1 MLNFICSPIGNLN
14 DISMRSISLLE
25 TADFIYAED
34 TRKTNKLLSKFNI
47 NKKSKS
53 FHEHNEIKITP
64 LIIEQLNADFEIA
77 IISDA
82 GAPCISDPG
91 YFLSQECIKNNIEFT
106 VLPGP
111 SSVINALILSGL
123 PSNAFSFKG
132 FFPRKRNV
140 QIEMMQSLSRL
151 SETVVFFESAKR
163 IKATV
168 SIFAEYLSLN
178 RKIILCREMTK
189 KYEETI
195 RGSLQDLKAKI
206 ENDEVI
212 LKGEFVIVIEGSE
225 KNTLDLNFSNTIKK
239 LYLEHLPA
247 KDAAKLISAL
257 SNQNK
262 REVYKWLIDK

>member
-1 MLNFICSPIGNLN
+1 
-14 DISMRSISLLE
+14 MRSISLLE

-123 PSNAFSFKG
+123 PSKY
-132 FFPRKRNV
+132 
-140 QIEMMQSLSRL
+140 RL
-151 SETVVFFESAKR
+151 QTR
-163 IKATV
+163 
-168 SIFAEYLSLN
+168 
-178 RKIILCREMTK
+178 RRC
-189 KYEETI
+189 
-195 RGSLQDLKAKI
+195 
-206 ENDEVI
+206 
-212 LKGEFVIVIEGSE
+212 EGGRDS
-225 KNTLDLNFSNTIKK
+225 
-239 LYLEHLPA
+239 
-247 KDAAKLISAL
+247 
-257 SNQNK
+257 
-262 REVYKWLIDK
+262 

>member
-25 TADFIYAED
+25 SADFIYAED
-34 TRKTNKLLSKFNI
+34 TRNTNKLLSNFHI

-64 LIIEQLNADFEIA
+64 EIIEQLNAGSEVA

-123 PSNAFSFKG
+123 ASNAFCFKG
-132 FFPRKRNV
+132 FFPRKRNSQV
-140 QIEMMQSLSRL
+140 EMMHSLNRIN
-151 SETVVFFESAKR
+151 ETIIFFESAKR
-163 IKATV
+163 ISSTV
-168 SIFAEYLSLN
+168 DIFSEYLSKD

-195 RGSLQDLKAKI
+195 RESIGDLQDKI
-206 ENDEVI
+206 KNNEI
-212 LKGEFVIVIEGSE
+212 TLKGEFVIVLEGAT
-225 KNTLDLNFSNTIKK
+225 NNNIDLNLSNKIKE

-247 KDAAKLISAL
+247 KDAAKLIAAI

-262 REVYKWLIDK
+262 RDIYKWLIDK

>member
-25 TADFIYAED
+25 AADFIYAED
-34 TRKTNKLLSKFNI
+34 TRNTNKLLTKFNI

-64 LIIEQLNADFEIA
+64 AIIEQLNAGFEIA

-163 IKATV
+163 IESTIN
-168 SIFAEYLSLN
+168 IFAEYLSLD
-178 RKIILCREMTK
+178 RKIVLCREMTK
-189 KYEETI
+189 KYEEIT
-195 RGSLQDLKAKI
+195 RDSVENLHTKI
-206 ENDEVI
+206 KNNELT
-212 LKGEFVIVIEGSE
+212 LKGEFVIVVEGNQ
-225 KNTLDLNFSNTIKK
+225 KNNINLLVFSKVEACIF
-239 LYLEHLPA
+239 
-247 KDAAKLISAL
+247 I
-257 SNQNK
+257 
-262 REVYKWLIDK
+262 